1 MVAGTFTQNLCYSI
15 QNYAGVYFQ
24 DETSK
29 TITCFG
35 LYYFFIS
42 KKRGLSADEKKQKIL
57 HAMLEGVVCPICS
70 RYVEVCVQHEGN
82 RENCQGSRNL

>member
-57 HAMLEGVVCPICS
+57 HAMLEGSSLSDLIQDV
-70 RYVEVCVQHEGN
+70 
-82 RENCQGSRNL
+82 